1 MKHFYPLAQSV
12 RNLGRRARRGGRVL
26 AAAALLAALSPSLPA
41 QAQLEP
47 DAQYTKLSMAQF
59 MAWTPTG
66 PTAVPANVS
75 RVPLVPRQNSLAS
88 QLNPAMS
95 FSHKVNYI
103 PDGMANFA
111 GYLNEQNHFNLYNF
125 THWQYIDVLT
135 WFDGTVGIP
144 TRPWVETA
152 HRNGV
157 KVIGTVFTN
166 AADVALLIQKDA
178 NNNYVAAQKLV
189 DMANYYGFDGW
200 FFNQESS
207 VSSATALELRN
218 LLKQLQTL
226 RPAGM
231 EIHWYDAMLPGG
243 TVSYQNALNA
253 SNAPLLQ
260 DGTTRVSDAM
270 FTNYFWSGPTLLNT
284 SVTTANNIGRSPFDV
299 YMGGDLWPG
308 RSNQSLF
315 ARTTWMD
322 NYFTNNDLT
331 QPKLSVGLFAAN
343 LTYNAGLNNFNSNP
357 ADYQNFYR
365 TEQRIFAGDDYDVTT
380 ADASGWKGFGHYV
393 PVRSVINSL
402 PFETTFTVGQGKIFA
417 NNGAVTPR
425 EWTDMGKQT
434 LLPSWQWAKT
444 GAASVSVGYD
454 FDDAYYGGTSVKLSG
469 SLAAGAAATVK
480 LFQTKIPV
488 TATTAL
494 EAVYKAAAAGPSS
507 TQLLLYFADN
517 LTTPEVLDLGTAPDA
532 QWNTRSFPLAAYAGR
547 ELAII
552 GVRASSATAVGA
564 YGLNLGKLRLY
575 NGTAPVPAPVPGF
588 ATGSTT
594 VVTGQPVTFANS
606 STNASSFVWTL
617 PGATPASSTAVHPTV
632 SYATPGTYSVKLRAQ
647 NATGRDSLTRTNYIT
662 VVRAA
667 TPGGNAALLYDGV
680 GKYVDAGTINLS
692 GPALSMEAWV
702 KLNSFKTGSPFISS
716 IMGIEDGGSNT
727 AILRL
732 GDAGL
737 AADRLQF
744 VLNTGNTT
752 RRVAALTPLALNTWY
767 HVAAVYDGSAL
778 RLYINGVLDNSAV
791 GVNSVIANAT
801 FTIGRNYAN
810 SRCIDGSID
819 EARVWKR
826 ALTAAEIQ
834 ANACQVSPSSAG
846 LEGYWKFDEATGTT
860 TADATGNGHTGRLI
874 SMVPSDWT
882 NNVPTQ
888 CITTATTGAR
898 RTSGLQVSVLGNP
911 ALGRQATLEIRGAQ
925 GQPTEVELVNAL
937 GAVVSRRSLRPTTD
951 AQQTQLPLP
960 AAAGVYVVR
969 VRTAGGSA
977 TTKLLKQ

>member
-1 MKHFYPLAQSV
+1 MKHFYPISQTLRRLA
-12 RNLGRRARRGGRVL
+12 RAAGRQGRL
-26 AAAALLAALSPSLPA
+26 LTAAALLSALSPSLPA

-47 DAQYTKLSMAQF
+47 AAQYNKLSMTQF

-75 RVPLVPRQNSLAS
+75 RVPLALRQNSLAS

-166 AADVALLIQKDA
+166 AADVALLIQKDP

-226 RPAGM
+226 KPAGM

-243 TVSYQNALNA
+243 NVSYQNALNT
-253 SNAPLLQ
+253 SNAALLQ
-260 DGTTRVSDAM
+260 DGPTRVSDAM

-284 SVTTANNIGRSPFDV
+284 SVTTAGSLGRSPFDV

-322 NYFTNNDLT
+322 NYFTAGDLT

-343 LTYNAGLNNFNSNP
+343 LTYNAGLNNFNNNP
-357 ADYQNFYR
+357 ADYINFYR

-380 ADASGWKGFGHYV
+380 TDATGWKGFGYYV
-393 PVRSVINSL
+393 PVRTVITAL

-417 NNGAVTPR
+417 NNGTVTPR

-454 FDDAYYGGTSVKLSG
+454 FDDAYYGGTSVKLGG
-469 SLAAGAAATVK
+469 SLAAGGSATVK
-480 LFQTKIPV
+480 LFQTKVPV
-488 TATTAL
+488 TAATSFEVT
-494 EAVYKAAAAGPSS
+494 YKAAAAGPSS
-507 TQLLLYFADN
+507 TQLLLYFSDN
-517 LTTPEVLDLGTAPDA
+517 LTAPEVLDLGSAPDA
-532 QWNTRSFPLAAYAGR
+532 QWNVRTFALGAYA
-547 ELAII
+547 
-552 GVRASSATAVGA
+552 VGS

-575 NGTAPVPAPVPGF
+575 NGTAPAPAPVAGF
-588 ATGSTT
+588 ATNSTT
-594 VVTGQPVTFANS
+594 VVTGQPVTFVNS
-606 STNASSFVWTL
+606 STNATSFVWTL
-617 PGATPASSTAVHPTV
+617 TGATPASSTAVHPTV
-632 SYATPGTYSVKLRAQ
+632 SYATPGTYPVKLRAQ
-647 NATGRDSLTRTNYIT
+647 NATGRDSLTRTGYMT

-702 KLNSFKTGSPFISS
+702 KVNSFKTGAPFISS
-716 IMGIEDGGSNT
+716 IMGIEDGNNV
-727 AILRL
+727 ALLRL
-732 GDAGL
+732 GDSGVAP
-737 AADRLQF
+737 DKLQF
-744 VLNTGNTT
+744 TVRTT
-752 RRVAALTPLALNTWY
+752 SSSRQVAGTTALAPNTWY
-767 HVAAVYDGSAL
+767 HVAAVYDGAAL
-778 RLYINGVLDNSAV
+778 RLYLNGVLENSAV
-791 GVNSVIANAT
+791 AVNPVTANAT

-810 SRCIDGSID
+810 SRCLDGSID
-819 EARVWKR
+819 EVRVWKR
-826 ALTAAEIQ
+826 ALSQAEIQ
-834 ANACQVSPSSAG
+834 ANACQVSPSAPD
-846 LEGYWKFDEATGTT
+846 LEGYWRCDEATGTI
-860 TADATGNGHTGRLI
+860 TADATGHGHTGQLI

-888 CITTATTGAR
+888 CATTTASTGPRAV
-898 RTSGLQVSVLGNP
+898 SGLRVSVLGNP
-911 ALGRQATLEIRGAQ
+911 APGRQATLEIRGAQ

-937 GAVVSRRSLRPTTD
+937 GAVVSRHRLQPTLA
-951 AQQTQLPLP
+951 AQRTELLLP

-969 VRTAGGSA
+969 VRTAGATA